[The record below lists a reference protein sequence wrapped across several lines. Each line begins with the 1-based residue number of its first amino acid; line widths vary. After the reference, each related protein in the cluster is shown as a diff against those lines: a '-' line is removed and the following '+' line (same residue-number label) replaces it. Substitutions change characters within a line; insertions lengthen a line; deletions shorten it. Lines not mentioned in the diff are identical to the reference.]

1 MLDRRLLLQSAL
13 TLGAMHAF
21 PGLSYAQARPLVFA
35 VFPGNWE
42 EAARDAY
49 VPAFR
54 SATKNAQILLDP
66 MLSFDSIAKINASK
80 ANPPIDVMLHDPGPA
95 LTAIDQGLVETFP
108 VARSAH
114 YKDLIAD
121 AQDTNG
127 PTAFFQ
133 AVGLAYNPDT
143 VKKPPVSWE
152 DLWRPEFKGRVGI
165 TNLAST
171 IGVGFMVEIAR
182 MNGGSEKDID
192 PGFKAIDRLKPNL
205 SAVAASPA
213 ALHALF
219 QQGQID
225 IAPANFNA
233 IQILKARG
241 VPVEFVVPK
250 EGVIGFKTSIHLV
263 KNTPNLDLALQLIDA
278 ALSPDVQSKLV
289 RAPYL
294 VIPTNSKVKI
304 DGEVARV
311 LAKDADEIKKKF
323 VFQDWPT
330 INKNRAAWI
339 ERFSR
344 EIRL

>member
-13 TLGAMHAF
+13 TLGAMYAF

-165 TNLAST
+165 A
-171 IGVGFMVEIAR
+171 
-182 MNGGSEKDID
+182 
-192 PGFKAIDRLKPNL
+192 P
-205 SAVAASPA
+205 
-213 ALHALF
+213 ALF
-219 QQGQID
+219 RHRARHSLGTSANAFD
-225 IAPANFNA
+225 GFAPDCS
-233 IQILKARG
+233 LE
-241 VPVEFVVPK
+241 P
-250 EGVIGFKTSIHLV
+250 H
-263 KNTPNLDLALQLIDA
+263 
-278 ALSPDVQSKLV
+278 
-289 RAPYL
+289 
-294 VIPTNSKVKI
+294 
-304 DGEVARV
+304 
-311 LAKDADEIKKKF
+311 
-323 VFQDWPT
+323 
-330 INKNRAAWI
+330 
-339 ERFSR
+339 
-344 EIRL
+344 